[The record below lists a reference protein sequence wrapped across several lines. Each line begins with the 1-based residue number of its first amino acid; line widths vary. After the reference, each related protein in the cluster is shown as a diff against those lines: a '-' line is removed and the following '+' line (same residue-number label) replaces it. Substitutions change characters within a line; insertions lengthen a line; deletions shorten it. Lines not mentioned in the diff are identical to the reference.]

1 MKNSRIID
9 LIFDQFIIIKN
20 RGWKVASLRDKN
32 YPLLKEKYIK
42 KINNFLFKI
51 FNLKFNSNYFI
62 ESSLNGNI
70 RIYKIIS
77 NKNYLVTE
85 INFTKDLNSELFT
98 DFIVRIRENMI
109 KDNDNLEKI
118 ITLGKI
124 SKILLTK
131 KSIILEKYNK
141 FLTNFI
147 NQKNKIDTEI
157 KKNEAIGRKAKD
169 KTLLYKLQYIKNN
182 IFSKRGLLVTLSHF
196 RSDLLYSG
204 ELKNITCIKCNYLKN
219 KKIKVIFE
227 SKDSNSNYTY
237 NISKEIFKELVN
249 TSFIKIGYF
258 NDINPILSER
268 FAKYIDENDEYLKNK
283 Y

>member
-42 KINNFLFKI
+42 KINNFLLKI

-70 RIYKIIS
+70 KIFKIIS

-85 INFTKDLNSELFT
+85 MDFTKDLNSELFT
-98 DFIVRIRENMI
+98 DFIVRIREDI
-109 KDNDNLEKI
+109 VKDDDNLEKI

-131 KSIILEKYNK
+131 KSIILEKYNN

-147 NQKNKIDTEI
+147 NQKNKIYTQI
-157 KKNEAIGRKAKD
+157 KKNEAIGTKAKD

-182 IFSKRGLLVTLSHF
+182 IFSKRGLLVTLSYF
-196 RSDLLYSG
+196 RSDLLHPN
-204 ELKNITCIKCNYLKN
+204 ELKNITCIKCSYLKN
-219 KKIKVIFE
+219 GKIKVIFE
-227 SKDSNSNYTY
+227 SKDLNSNYTY
-237 NISKEIFKELVN
+237 NISKEIFKKLVN
-249 TSFIKIGYF
+249 TSLIKIGYF
-258 NDINPILSER
+258 NDINPILSKR
-268 FAKYIDENDEYLKNK
+268 FAKYVDENDEYLKNK

>member
-42 KINNFLFKI
+42 KINNFLLKI
-51 FNLKFNSNYFI
+51 F
-62 ESSLNGNI
+62 
-70 RIYKIIS
+70 KIIS

-85 INFTKDLNSELFT
+85 MDFTKDLNSELFT
-98 DFIVRIRENMI
+98 DFIVRIREDI
-109 KDNDNLEKI
+109 VKDDDNLEKI

-131 KSIILEKYNK
+131 KSIILEKYNN

-147 NQKNKIDTEI
+147 NQKNKIYTQI
-157 KKNEAIGRKAKD
+157 KKNEAIGTKAKD

-182 IFSKRGLLVTLSHF
+182 IFSKRGLLVTLSYF
-196 RSDLLYSG
+196 RSDLLHPN
-204 ELKNITCIKCNYLKN
+204 ELKNITCIKCSYLKN
-219 KKIKVIFE
+219 GKIKVIFE
-227 SKDSNSNYTY
+227 SKDLNSNYTY
-237 NISKEIFKELVN
+237 NISKEIFKKLVN
-249 TSFIKIGYF
+249 TSLIKIGYF
-258 NDINPILSER
+258 NDINPILSKR
-268 FAKYIDENDEYLKNK
+268 FAKYVDENDEYLKNK

>member
-42 KINNFLFKI
+42 KINNFLLKI

-70 RIYKIIS
+70 KIFKIIS

-85 INFTKDLNSELFT
+85 MDFTKDLNSELFT
-98 DFIVRIRENMI
+98 DFIVRIREDI
-109 KDNDNLEKI
+109 VKDDDNLEKI

-131 KSIILEKYNK
+131 KSIILEKYNN

-147 NQKNKIDTEI
+147 NQKNKIYTQI
-157 KKNEAIGRKAKD
+157 KKNEAIGTKAKD

-182 IFSKRGLLVTLSHF
+182 IFSKRGLLVTLSYF
-196 RSDLLYSG
+196 RSDLLHPN
-204 ELKNITCIKCNYLKN
+204 ELKNITCIKCSYLKN
-219 KKIKVIFE
+219 GKIKVIFE
-227 SKDSNSNYTY
+227 SKDLNSNYTY

-249 TSFIKIGYF
+249 TSLVRIGYF
-258 NDINPILSER
+258 NDINPILSKR
-268 FAKYIDENDEYLKNK
+268 FAKYVDENDEYLKNK